1 MTHQLCTG
9 CAVHRCARVHSGR
22 RPPSVAAV
30 SHDVIHIQ
38 VLGQMC
44 PDPDAPP
51 ARAHPG
57 WQAPTAAPSRWAS
70 SRPITGAMG
79 RCPGDAG
86 SYASDRSS
94 VEAPP
99 AFFLIDS
106 MALAAEAFCT

>member
-1 MTHQLCTG
+1 M
-9 CAVHRCARVHSGR
+9 
-22 RPPSVAAV
+22 AAV
-30 SHDVIHIQ
+30 SHGVIHVQ

-51 ARAHPG
+51 ARAHPIWAG
-57 WQAPTAAPSRWAS
+57 ADGRAQWVGEFAA
-70 SRPITGAMG
+70 ITGAMG

-94 VEAPP
+94 VEAPT